1 MAERT
6 YVELLPPHPLRAGY
20 DRTLMAGSIGDAFQ
34 RRLEPDRFNPAYF
47 RDLSERIEEVLEA
60 HPEDDT
66 LRWQLAFL
74 LLQNQ
79 ATAASVERAA
89 GLLASNAH
97 PSAPRLRHLLAGIR
111 ARADAPRTERRV
123 TRVNWSINNRCPM
136 ACQGCYN
143 PFVTEQISLTQAL
156 NITDKLA
163 AHGVTDLIIAGG
175 DPLLWPHTFDVID
188 HATTNGIN
196 VALDTTGYTL
206 TREVLGR
213 LRPLSSLRLP
223 LDGVTAAVQREF
235 RRSQDR
241 NLIAALK
248 QSLTLCDQTGFDK
261 VRVHTVASAA
271 NLHELPAIAEEVMS
285 HPSVAQWVIFQ
296 WWGRRA
302 SPDIIRRLS
311 VPTATVRAAVTPLQS
326 AYPDREVI
334 LAQSSDRELL
344 NWMIQSSGQVVTF
357 ASEPEEEFILG
368 NLTTDPVEDV
378 LAHPILDFEAM
389 ARGVPVTP
397 RAAPSSWAQRN

>member
-6 YVELLPPHPLRAGY
+6 FVELLPPHPLRAGY

-47 RDLSERIEEVLEA
+47 RALSNRIEEVLETN
-60 HPEDDT
+60 PSDDT

-74 LLQNQ
+74 LLQNR
-79 ATAASVERAA
+79 ATTGDVARAA
-89 GLLASNAH
+89 ALLDSNAH
-97 PSAPRLRHLLAGIR
+97 PSAPRLRHLLAGIQ
-111 ARADAPRTERRV
+111 ARAGAPRTERRV

-143 PFVTEQISLTQAL
+143 PFVTEQITLPQAL
-156 NITDKLA
+156 DITDKLA
-163 AHGVTDLIIAGG
+163 THGVTDLVIAGG
-175 DPLLWPHTFDVID
+175 DPLLWPHTFDVVD
-188 HATTNGIN
+188 HATASGIK

-206 TREVLGR
+206 TEDVLAR
-213 LRPLSSLRLP
+213 LRSLSSLRLP

-248 QSLTLCDQTGFDK
+248 QSLTLCDQAGFDK

-285 HPSVAQWVIFQ
+285 HSSVAQWVIFQ

-302 SPDIIRRLS
+302 SPDMTRRLTVS
-311 VPTATVRAAVTPLQS
+311 AADVRAAVTPLQA
-326 AYPDREVI
+326 AYPGREVI
-334 LAQSSDRELL
+334 LAESSNRELL

-357 ASEPEEEFILG
+357 GSEHEEEFILG
-368 NLTTDPVEDV
+368 NLTTDTIEGI

-389 ARGVPVTP
+389 ARGVTVTP
-397 RAAPSSWAQRN
+397 REQES